1 MEVTAVPIAFL
12 AIVLALG
19 IPLLAIALPF
29 ILIFGLVWLLKGRPP
44 RRSKEELT
52 QEARTMQQINQG
64 LSRMEER
71 IEALETILIE
81 REERKVTHD
90 TGV

>member
-1 MEVTAVPIAFL
+1 MVEATV
-12 AIVLALG
+12 AIPALVLALG

-29 ILIFGLVWLLKGRPP
+29 ILILGSVWLLRGRPP
-44 RRSKEELT
+44 RRTREELAEET
-52 QEARTMQQINQG
+52 KTMQQINQG
-64 LSRMEER
+64 LARMEER
-71 IEALETILIE
+71 IDALQTILIE